1 MADAAPAPGGD
12 ATDRG
17 PARDANA
24 GNDGARDDGAR
35 DGGARDG
42 GSGAPTLAEGERW
55 FVVQSRPQ
63 KELYAATQLAN
74 QNFRPF
80 VPRLRRTVRHARKTR
95 TVLAALFPRYLFVA
109 LDPEHA
115 RWRSILGTFGVST
128 MIMDGERPRPVP
140 DGVVEA
146 LADIADGTGAV
157 TFAHGLTAGQ
167 EVRFLA
173 GPFAEQIGRVE
184 RLDDK
189 GRVAVLLEIMG
200 GERVVAAHASSLLP
214 VRG

>member
-1 MADAAPAPGGD
+1 MAESPVAKPPVAKPTSPSTGNGAAGSPVL
-12 ATDRG
+12 G
-17 PARDANA
+17 P
-24 GNDGARDDGAR
+24 
-35 DGGARDG
+35 
-42 GSGAPTLAEGERW
+42 GERW
-55 FVVQSRPQ
+55 FVVQSQPK
-63 KELYAATQLAN
+63 KELYAAAQLAN
-74 QNFRPF
+74 QDFRPF

-109 LDPEHA
+109 LDLEHA
-115 RWRSILGTFGVST
+115 RWRSILGTFGVAT

-140 DGVVEA
+140 PGVVES
-146 LADIADGTGAV
+146 LAQIADRTGAV

-167 EVRFLA
+167 EVRFLD
-173 GPFAEQIGRVE
+173 GPFAEQIGRVT